1 MPDPTNPPK
10 STRQQTQESI
20 SNRANYLFG
29 NTLTRRNF
37 TENPNDPTKGLKGA
51 TLMEKSLL
59 LNDPK
64 SSGSGQVIMSR
75 DQYNKFDPKL
85 PGELMKKYREGG
97 EKRREA
103 IDFLKQYEILAND
116 VDSLDPQEFTDVV
129 NYFELMLPDLNDE
142 YILSE
147 ANKRYGD
154 ADPDAKD
161 LGKI

>member
-10 STRQQTQESI
+10 STKQKTKESI

-37 TENPNDPTKGLKGA
+37 TDEPNDPTKGLHGA
-51 TLMEKSLL
+51 ALMEKSLL

-64 SSGSGQVIMSR
+64 SSGSGQVILSR

-85 PGELMKKYREGG
+85 PSELMKKYGEGG

-116 VDSLDPQEFTDVV
+116 VESLDPQEFTDVV

-142 YILSE
+142 YILNE
-147 ANKRYGD
+147 ARKRYGD
-154 ADPDAKD
+154 PD
-161 LGKI
+161 